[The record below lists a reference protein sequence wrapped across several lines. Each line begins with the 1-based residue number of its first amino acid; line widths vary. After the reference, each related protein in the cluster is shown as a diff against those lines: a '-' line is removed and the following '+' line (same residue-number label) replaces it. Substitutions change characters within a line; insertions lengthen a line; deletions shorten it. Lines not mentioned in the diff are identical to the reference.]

1 MRKQCET
8 FNVMKL
14 LIFNYLEMVPVV
26 LCFSGKRKSGKD
38 FLCQELARQF
48 REIDH
53 CSVVVRG
60 ISFPLKDEFAKIHQL
75 DKDALKTDDTYKEI
89 YRYEMVKWGEEIRR
103 KDPTYFCKCLMKIFF
118 TRLVRVES
126 NMDVRNARGFQF
138 VSGIDDAETECAL
151 DSFMEWDFR
160 IQNDNSSKDSAVPA
174 SLQSSLEEIRNVV
187 KLMLV
192 V

>member
-1 MRKQCET
+1 
-8 FNVMKL
+8 
-14 LIFNYLEMVPVV
+14 
-26 LCFSGKRKSGKD
+26 
-38 FLCQELARQF
+38 
-48 REIDH
+48 
-53 CSVVVRG
+53 
-60 ISFPLKDEFAKIHQL
+60 
-75 DKDALKTDDTYKEI
+75 
-89 YRYEMVKWGEEIRR
+89 
-103 KDPTYFCKCLMKIFF
+103 MKIFF